1 MVHRNSST
9 ENMCWCLRCL
19 MKART
24 GTKSPPSN
32 TQLMGLLME
41 HCLVCPLPYY
51 WLEWNYSHFCDNDSS
66 CFFLPDVQA
75 CAFDHISWH
84 LIGMSST
91 PEIFSVHFNGQTLEE
106 NHYKVSTI
114 NLVGGASVTANM
126 SVSRTGKWLISSLV
140 AKHLQGKVIFI
151 SRQAVQLQLKVHSLV

>member
-9 ENMCWCLRCL
+9 ENMCWCLLCL

-41 HCLVCPLPYY
+41 HCLVGSLPYY
-51 WLEWNYSHFCDNDSS
+51 WLEWNYSHFYDNYSS
-66 CFFLPDVQA
+66 CSFLPDVQA

-151 SRQAVQLQLKVHSLV
+151 SRQAVQLQLKVHSLG